1 MAEEHHGVE
10 GAAAAAV
17 PWPPREIVMKVA
29 VNTRDT
35 VALFY
40 MSWIEDEP
48 ECGPMCVLLSRHKY
62 RIANADVRKLTIVLD
77 KLSTALSH
85 SERVL
90 EDVAFK
96 GSLQCKLGDLD
107 GGGLKHTLCLGS
119 ASLFPGVGALK
130 QTVCD
135 AVFRV
140 YATNHQ
146 GGTVVMSKKAVYTVS
161 LVQLFP
167 VHSFVLVYDDQG
179 VYSDVEPGINL

>member
-62 RIANADVRKLTIVLD
+62 RIANADVSMIHNHCGTSD
-77 KLSTALSH
+77 FAW
-85 SERVL
+85 RV
-90 EDVAFK
+90 DV
-96 GSLQCKLGDLD
+96 D
-107 GGGLKHTLCLGS
+107 
-119 ASLFPGVGALK
+119 
-130 QTVCD
+130 
-135 AVFRV
+135 R
-140 YATNHQ
+140 
-146 GGTVVMSKKAVYTVS
+146 
-161 LVQLFP
+161 
-167 VHSFVLVYDDQG
+167 
-179 VYSDVEPGINL
+179 